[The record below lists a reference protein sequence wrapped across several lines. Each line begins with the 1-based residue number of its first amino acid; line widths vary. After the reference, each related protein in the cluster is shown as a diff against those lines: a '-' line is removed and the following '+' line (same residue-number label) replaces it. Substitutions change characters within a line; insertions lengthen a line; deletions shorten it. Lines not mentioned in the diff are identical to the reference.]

1 MNARPD
7 FPSYLAEMR
16 WRGFFEQCTDE
27 AALAAAMAAGPVTG
41 YAGFDPTAESLHIGS
56 LVPIMGLV
64 HLQRHGQ
71 LLCRTRPV
79 GGMEQRHDGSAGGNR
94 HGPGTQE
101 CTVVGGPGRPG
112 VSRGA
117 CHDGALLRVA
127 LGWGNRGASVA
138 GQR

>member
-64 HLQRHGQ
+64 HLQRHGHRNGR
-71 LLCRTRPV
+71 RTTIAPTA
-79 GGMEQRHDGSAGGNR
+79 AGGQQQR
-94 HGPGTQE
+94 CAE
-101 CTVVGGPGRPG
+101 RP
-112 VSRGA
+112 RA
-117 CHDGALLRVA
+117 EE
-127 LGWGNRGASVA
+127 
-138 GQR
+138 QTP